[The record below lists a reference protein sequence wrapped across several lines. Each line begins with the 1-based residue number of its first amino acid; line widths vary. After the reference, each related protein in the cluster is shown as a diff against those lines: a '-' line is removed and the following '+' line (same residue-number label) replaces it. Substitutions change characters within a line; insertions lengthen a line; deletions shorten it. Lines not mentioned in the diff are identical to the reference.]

1 MPDRITT
8 LLQGGVTNA
17 VIGTALDTYLG
28 LDPATVHQYFNDF
41 DVFTAGD
48 WTNTASGSPTNALV
62 AGNGGILKMLDS
74 AASADLDQ
82 LTLKVATFA
91 FNPANAEVWFKSRF
105 QVDDAT
111 NAQIAI
117 GLQNLNTNAFAA
129 TDGVWFQ
136 KLAGV
141 TTGNFLASASST
153 TTTSTQ
159 TVTMANNTYID
170 VGFFWN
176 GGGGPGTAGLS
187 SGEII
192 LYANGANIGQMSA
205 ANIPATSTNLALT
218 IAVENGT
225 AAART
230 LLVDYILA
238 AVQRDFVT
246 QVGGA

>member
-1 MPDRITT
+1 MPDRETT

-17 VIGTALDTYLG
+17 LVGSALATYIG

-48 WTNTASGSPTNALV
+48 WTNTATHSPTNALV
-62 AGNGGILKMLDS
+62 AGNGGILSMLNS
-74 AASADLDQ
+74 STSADLDQ

-91 FNPANAEVWFKSRF
+91 FNPANAQVWFKTRF

-111 NAQIAI
+111 NAIVAI

-136 KLAGV
+136 KNAAV
-141 TTGNFLASASST
+141 TTGNFIVSASST
-153 TTTSTQ
+153 ATTSTP
-159 TVTMANNTYID
+159 TVTLANNTYVD
-170 VGFFWN
+170 LGFYWN
-176 GGGGPGTAGLS
+176 GGGTPGFAGLP
-187 SGEII
+187 SGEIY
-192 LYANGANIGQMSA
+192 LFANGANIGQVSA
-205 ANIPATSTNLALT
+205 ANIPAAATNLALT
-218 IAVENGT
+218 VALENGS

-230 LLVDYILA
+230 MLVDYILA

-246 QVGGA
+246 QLGGA